1 VSVVTREILRAK
13 KFLALIFSSLL
24 LLTGCSAVTRPEYD
38 PVELIEYQACLDH
51 LNESESDYR
60 IFTHKMFYG
69 KDYEFPEILKQDTST
84 WVIDWF
90 EETKAL
96 CLKYRP

>member
-1 VSVVTREILRAK
+1 
-13 KFLALIFSSLL
+13 
-24 LLTGCSAVTRPEYD
+24 
-38 PVELIEYQACLDH
+38 
-51 LNESESDYR
+51 
-60 IFTHKMFYG
+60 MFYG

>member
-1 VSVVTREILRAK
+1 MKFAVGIL
-13 KFLALIFSSLL
+13 SGLL
-24 LLTGCSAVTRPEYD
+24 FLTGCSADTKPDYD
-38 PVELIEYQACLDH
+38 PVKLIEYQACLDH
-51 LNESESDYR
+51 INEGESDYR
-60 IFTHKMFYG
+60 TFAYKMFYG

>member
-1 VSVVTREILRAK
+1 MKFAVVIL
-13 KFLALIFSSLL
+13 SGL
-24 LLTGCSAVTRPEYD
+24 LLTGCSADAKPEYD
-38 PVELIEYQACLDH
+38 PVALIEYQACLDH

-60 IFTHKMFYG
+60 TFAYKMFYG
-69 KDYEFPEILKQDTST
+69 KDYEFPEIIKQDTST